1 MAATKIF
8 NLWAKRSPEWETKY
22 EDTLLKAFCDYGKGS
37 TSYQETRAKLFGA
50 GYELYI
56 LAFFIGLYHGQ
67 TKDLVADKAK
77 RKDFGW
83 AIENWGTAEAR
94 GGRKQYGQIR
104 EYMFMA
110 LVALTEI
117 DWIALDKGDITP
129 RKVVDLLI
137 DKMEKYANFGFDFM
151 QDKLEDNP
159 DYFYKET
166 AFLQVFLNFMRSS
179 TSENAAAAAAEE
191 EEEEEEAESL
201 D

>member
-22 EDTLLKAFCDYGKGS
+22 EDILLKAFCDYGKGS

-110 LVALTEI
+110 LVARTGI

-129 RKVVDLLI
+129 RKVVDSLI

-166 AFLQVFLNFMRSS
+166 AFLQVFLNFMQPS
-179 TSENAAAAAAEE
+179 TSENA
-191 EEEEEEAESL
+191 EEEEEAESL

>member
-94 GGRKQYGQIR
+94 GASSMVR
-104 EYMFMA
+104 FA
-110 LVALTEI
+110 NTCSWLLWLVL
-117 DWIALDKGDITP
+117 K
-129 RKVVDLLI
+129 
-137 DKMEKYANFGFDFM
+137 
-151 QDKLEDNP
+151 
-159 DYFYKET
+159 
-166 AFLQVFLNFMRSS
+166 
-179 TSENAAAAAAEE
+179 
-191 EEEEEEAESL
+191 
-201 D
+201 